1 MDKNPLL
8 SHILHKFHLFH
19 PNRTL
24 TNSAESVLQE
34 DLVHMTLL
42 PNLLQA
48 YFLPFKKFQAIT
60 VQPAPFV
67 KPRCVLIAANVSGL
81 LMNRRLYH
89 PDRLVYAF
97 YPDESNS
104 FDIFYHF
111 HAHLRKNTRLESQ
124 LFAPLRLFVR
134 AY

>member
-1 MDKNPLL
+1 MSLL
-8 SHILHKFHLFH
+8 
-19 PNRTL
+19 TYCYY
-24 TNSAESVLQE
+24 
-34 DLVHMTLL
+34 TLL
-42 PNLLQA
+42 ILFLQPHI
-48 YFLPFKKFQAIT
+48 FSIQKIQAIT
-60 VQPAPFV
+60 VQPAPFL

-81 LMNRRLYH
+81 LMNRRLYP

-124 LFAPLRLFVR
+124 LFRLCDSLFGHIDR
-134 AY
+134 ADFSA